1 MDARNHDLPLQL
13 EDHYAS
19 EAEYGHGAGAR
30 STIGIADILETLRR
44 GWRYPVYGLLI
55 GFAAAAVYV
64 VSVKV
69 PYKSSARIL
78 IDRSV
83 SRFLQTNKI
92 IDQPTFDESEIA
104 SQVYVLSSDSVVLP
118 VVRSLKLTHD
128 GEFVSQQGIGGVTI
142 LDHLAKLKEMFLRA
156 IGWDPGAGARS
167 DLERVAAEA
176 LLKRLT
182 VFREDVANVIS
193 VTFESQDPIKAAEIA
208 NALADTYIASALD
221 AKLKSTKIVGQWLQD
236 RLAELKAQATAAERA
251 LQEFKVANNL
261 PAESSASQNS
271 ELLANLKTQLANAR
285 LAVAEAK
292 ERVDLIQ
299 RTDGDGLLTALGG
312 RCVT

>member
-1 MDARNHDLPLQL
+1 MDARNHDLPLQV
-13 EDHYAS
+13 EDPYAS
-19 EAEYGHGAGAR
+19 RPEYGYGADAQ
-30 STIGIADILETLRR
+30 STIGLTEIFQTLRR

-55 GFAAAAVYV
+55 GFAVAAAYV
-64 VSVKV
+64 VAVKV

-118 VVRSLKLTHD
+118 VVRSLNLTHD
-128 GEFVSQQGIGGVTI
+128 SEFVNQRNIDGVTV
-142 LDHLAKLKEMFLRA
+142 LDHLAKLKELFLKA

-182 VFREDVANVIS
+182 VLREDVANVIS
-193 VTFESQDPIKAAEIA
+193 VTFEAQDPVKAAEIA
-208 NALADTYIASALD
+208 NALADTYISKSLD

-236 RLAELKAQATAAERA
+236 RLIELKATSDRC
-251 LQEFKVANNL
+251 
-261 PAESSASQNS
+261 
-271 ELLANLKTQLANAR
+271 
-285 LAVAEAK
+285 
-292 ERVDLIQ
+292 
-299 RTDGDGLLTALGG
+299 RTGVCT
-312 RCVT
+312 T

>member
-30 STIGIADILETLRR
+30 STISIADILETLRR

-83 SRFLQTNKI
+83 SRYLQTNKI

-128 GEFVSQQGIGGVTI
+128 SEFVSQQRHRWRHDSGSPRQTERNASEGYRLGPRRRREISI
-142 LDHLAKLKEMFLRA
+142 LSGSPPR
-156 IGWDPGAGARS
+156 
-167 DLERVAAEA
+167 
-176 LLKRLT
+176 
-182 VFREDVANVIS
+182 
-193 VTFESQDPIKAAEIA
+193 
-208 NALADTYIASALD
+208 
-221 AKLKSTKIVGQWLQD
+221 
-236 RLAELKAQATAAERA
+236 
-251 LQEFKVANNL
+251 
-261 PAESSASQNS
+261 
-271 ELLANLKTQLANAR
+271 
-285 LAVAEAK
+285 
-292 ERVDLIQ
+292 
-299 RTDGDGLLTALGG
+299 
-312 RCVT
+312 RC